1 MKKQLKA
8 LALIL
13 AILTSTACG
22 SKEANT
28 TENINLAQ
36 EETENEVA
44 LANIKTPKA
53 NNVAVEEENTENKE
67 NKDAKDTKDEKK
79 DSKEDKEAKKDTDK
93 ETSDKDDGMEDVD
106 EEELREELKNLEDS
120 LFENKVQAR
129 ASEILI
135 EEHPE
140 LVADIRDELD
150 SLLEESNASVE
161 ASEELIRQV
170 KEYLGEE

>member
-1 MKKQLKA
+1 MKNTKYIF
-8 LALIL
+8 LALVL
-13 AILTSTACG
+13 SLGLTSCNNL
-22 SKEANT
+22 SQNT
-28 TENINLAQ
+28 NNK
-36 EETENEVA
+36 EETA
-44 LANIKTPKA
+44 Q
-53 NNVAVEEENTENKE
+53 TESSEE

-79 DSKEDKEAKKDTDK
+79 DSKEAKKDTDK

-129 ASEILI
+129 ACEILM
-135 EEHPE
+135 EENPE
-140 LVADIRDELD
+140 LVADIRGDLEA
-150 SLLEESNASVE
+150 LLEESNASVE

>member
-1 MKKQLKA
+1 MRNTKYIF
-8 LALIL
+8 LALVL
-13 AILTSTACG
+13 SLGLTSCNNL
-22 SKEANT
+22 SQNT
-28 TENINLAQ
+28 NNK
-36 EETENEVA
+36 EETAQTEVS
-44 LANIKTPKA
+44 
-53 NNVAVEEENTENKE
+53 EE

-120 LFENKVQAR
+120 LFENKVQVR
-129 ASEILI
+129 ACEILM
-135 EEHPE
+135 EENPE
-140 LVADIRDELD
+140 LVADIRGDLEA
-150 SLLEESNASVE
+150 LLEESNASVE

>member
-1 MKKQLKA
+1 MKNTKYIF
-8 LALIL
+8 LALVL
-13 AILTSTACG
+13 SLGLTSCNNL
-22 SKEANT
+22 SQNT
-28 TENINLAQ
+28 NNK
-36 EETENEVA
+36 EETAQTEVS
-44 LANIKTPKA
+44 
-53 NNVAVEEENTENKE
+53 EE
-67 NKDAKDTKDEKK
+67 NKDVKDTKDEKK

-129 ASEILI
+129 ACEILI
-135 EEHPE
+135 EENPE
-140 LVADIRDELD
+140 LVEDIRGDLE

>member
-1 MKKQLKA
+1 MKNTKYIF
-8 LALIL
+8 LALVL
-13 AILTSTACG
+13 SLGLTSCNNL
-22 SKEANT
+22 SQNT
-28 TENINLAQ
+28 NNK
-36 EETENEVA
+36 EETAQTEVS
-44 LANIKTPKA
+44 
-53 NNVAVEEENTENKE
+53 EE

-129 ASEILI
+129 ACEILM
-135 EEHPE
+135 EENPE
-140 LVADIRDELD
+140 LVEDIRDDLEA
-150 SLLEESNASVE
+150 LLEESNASVE

>member
-1 MKKQLKA
+1 MKNTKYIF
-8 LALIL
+8 LALVL
-13 AILTSTACG
+13 SLGLTSCNNL
-22 SKEANT
+22 SQNT
-28 TENINLAQ
+28 NNK
-36 EETENEVA
+36 EETAQTEVS
-44 LANIKTPKA
+44 
-53 NNVAVEEENTENKE
+53 EE
-67 NKDAKDTKDEKK
+67 NKDVKDTKDEKK

-129 ASEILI
+129 ACEILI
-135 EEHPE
+135 EENPE

>member
-1 MKKQLKA
+1 MKNTKYIF
-8 LALIL
+8 LALVL
-13 AILTSTACG
+13 SLGLTSCNNL
-22 SKEANT
+22 SQNT
-28 TENINLAQ
+28 NNK
-36 EETENEVA
+36 EETSQTEVS
-44 LANIKTPKA
+44 
-53 NNVAVEEENTENKE
+53 EE

-79 DSKEDKEAKKDTDK
+79 DSKEAKKDTDK

-129 ASEILI
+129 ACEILM
-135 EEHPE
+135 EENPE
-140 LVADIRDELD
+140 LVEDIRGDLEA
-150 SLLEESNASVE
+150 LLEESNASVE

>member
-1 MKKQLKA
+1 MKNTKYIL
-8 LALIL
+8 LALVL
-13 AILTSTACG
+13 SLGLTSCNNL
-22 SKEANT
+22 SQNT
-28 TENINLAQ
+28 NNK
-36 EETENEVA
+36 EETAQTEVS
-44 LANIKTPKA
+44 
-53 NNVAVEEENTENKE
+53 EE
-67 NKDAKDTKDEKK
+67 NKDAKDTKDDKK

-106 EEELREELKNLEDS
+106 EEELREELKTLEDS

-129 ASEILI
+129 ACEILI
-135 EEHPE
+135 EENPE
-140 LVADIRDELD
+140 LVEDIRGDLE